1 MYVIAVYD
9 ISTVDAKGQR
19 RLNKMMKLM
28 RKYLH
33 HTQKSVFEGELSEAK
48 FFSLKKSAVGIID
61 NNFDYVIFFRIDNK
75 NNIIRESIGIDF
87 NPTENLI

>member
-1 MYVIAVYD
+1 MYENLIITGTQINYYFVC
-9 ISTVDAKGQR
+9 K
-19 RLNKMMKLM
+19 

-48 FFSLKKSAVGIID
+48 FFSLKKSAEGIID